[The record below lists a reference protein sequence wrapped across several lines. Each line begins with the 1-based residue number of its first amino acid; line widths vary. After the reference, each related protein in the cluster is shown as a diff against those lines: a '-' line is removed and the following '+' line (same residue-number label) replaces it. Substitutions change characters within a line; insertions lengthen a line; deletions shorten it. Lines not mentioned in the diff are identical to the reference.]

1 MQQFPKAE
9 EHFDTAIELE
19 PQNPVH
25 RVYKG
30 SVSSRSSTLY
40 LDHNYDS
47 GGALASWLVRTTP
60 DRVVWV
66 RALAGVIVLC
76 SEARHF
82 TLTANVLRVTLR
94 WTSIPSRGE

>member
-82 TLTANVLRVTLR
+82 TLTVLGVTLR